1 MVLQV
6 YDVAY
11 QCITDLDI
19 SFKLG
24 SNRKVSKTTNLKT
37 EAISNKMMKKL
48 EGKVAVIT
56 GENSGIGLATAQ
68 RFVTSS

>member
-1 MVLQV
+1 V

-24 SNRKVSKTTNLKT
+24 STG
-37 EAISNKMMKKL
+37 KL
-48 EGKVAVIT
+48 AKLQT
-56 GENSGIGLATAQ
+56 
-68 RFVTSS
+68 